1 MQFIYTTM
9 NVALRTTLKSTAAA
23 TAGRTS
29 TVAKAAAARFMA
41 TVAEEVESLSD
52 GAAYCIG
59 LEDKHGAHNYHPLP
73 VVLKEGKGEL
83 GSSLA

>member
-1 MQFIYTTM
+1 M

-23 TAGRTS
+23 TAGR

>member
-1 MQFIYTTM
+1 MM

-23 TAGRTS
+23 TAGR

-52 GAAYCIG
+52 TAAYCIG
-59 LEDKHGAHNYHPLP
+59 LEEKHGAHNYHPLP

-83 GSSLA
+83 GSFLA